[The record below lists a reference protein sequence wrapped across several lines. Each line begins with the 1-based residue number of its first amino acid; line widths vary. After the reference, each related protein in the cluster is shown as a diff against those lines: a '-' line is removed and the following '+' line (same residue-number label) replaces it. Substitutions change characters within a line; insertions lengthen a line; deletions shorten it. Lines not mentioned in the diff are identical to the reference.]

1 MGEYKIT
8 SKNLNAYEIQ
18 DLLDFVD
25 RHYQDTKNDGLSRKI
40 MVMIQKIS
48 EDEQTYPL
56 IREVKI
62 VNRP

>member
-1 MGEYKIT
+1 MGAYKIT

-18 DLLDFVD
+18 DLIDFVD
-25 RHYQDTKNDGLSRKI
+25 QHYQDTKNDGLSRKI
-40 MVMIQKIS
+40 MITIQKIS
-48 EDEQTYPL
+48 KDEQTHPP